1 MSKIHITT
9 VLLFSSLI
17 WLLPQSLAAQQAPAS
32 VYVQQ
37 QDESET
43 SAPAYNPP
51 RILVATSI
59 DDDDNLVLVNFKTIH
74 IGFEGDSYNHRSET
88 KVAMQDVKIFNVKGD
103 KMSIDAARKQINDK
117 DTPILCSSW
126 HAPLPKFYATMFAPE
141 TLHFLFP
148 KQSPAWKE
156 IEEPGRPIK

>member
-1 MSKIHITT
+1 MLNPQIAIVTL
-9 VLLFSSLI
+9 VCSLNC
-17 WLLPQSLAAQQAPAS
+17 LLPPSIPAQHTQPSVS
-32 VYVQQ
+32 VYQ
-37 QDESET
+37 QDDSEI
-43 SAPAYNPP
+43 SAPAFNPP

-59 DDDDNLVLVNFKTIH
+59 DDDGNLLLVNFKTIH

-88 KVAMQDVKIFNVKGD
+88 KIALQDVKIFNVKGE

-126 HAPLPKFYATMFAPE
+126 HATMPKFYAKMFAPE

>member
-1 MSKIHITT
+1 MFNPQIAI
-9 VLLFSSLI
+9 VILVFSLN
-17 WLLPQSLAAQQAPAS
+17 WMLPQSSLGQNAQAS
-32 VYVQQ
+32 VSVQK
-37 QDESET
+37 QDDSET

-51 RILVATSI
+51 RILVAASI
-59 DDDDNLVLVNFKTIH
+59 DDDNNLVLVNFKTIH

-88 KVAMQDVKIFNVKGD
+88 KVALQDVKIFTVKGD
-103 KMSIDAARKQINDK
+103 KMSIEAARKQINDK

-126 HAPLPKFYATMFAPE
+126 HAPMPKFYASMFAPE

-148 KQSPAWKE
+148 KQSPVWKE